1 MHHFQM
7 FLACLF
13 NPEFSEGFVYN
24 RFLSAYTKPCHAVS
38 VPKLVNNIHVHT
50 NYHILLLTVV
60 HV

>member
-1 MHHFQM
+1 M

-24 RFLSAYTKPCHAVS
+24 RFLSAYTKPCRAVS